1 MLVAEGDA
9 PAAAVLA
16 GPGGPA
22 DRHGEGDGAAQAGA
36 AADQEEE
43 EGDADATCDAL
54 IFIIFKTGRDHEL
67 DSRML

>member
-1 MLVAEGDA
+1 MAEGDA

-22 DRHGEGDGAAQAGA
+22 DRHGEGDGAAQEGA

-43 EGDADATCDAL
+43 EGLVQALLLICGRRGRVASLCAT
-54 IFIIFKTGRDHEL
+54 
-67 DSRML
+67 

>member
-43 EGDADATCDAL
+43 EG
-54 IFIIFKTGRDHEL
+54 GR
-67 DSRML
+67 R